1 MISIPLSEYNE
12 LKTLNVSLSE
22 KVNSQAATIASLIE
36 EVNTLKERI
45 NLLNN
50 GRNSNT
56 SSTPPSHD
64 IGRSNKKNLRIKSGR
79 KTGGQDEHPGYY
91 LEAKEIPDEII
102 DYIPDYCSNC
112 GTDLQPVNSEIDIKD
127 SKQEVVIPPIQALY
141 VAHRSHLK
149 TCPHCNTICKGAIPE
164 RLKGPIQYG
173 SSVSAAVAY
182 FSVVQ
187 YIPYKRIATM
197 IGDIFHI
204 PISQGTVDNMLE
216 RSMEKAKPVYS
227 IIQNRIGQSKIVGGD
242 ETGCRIANKKG
253 WFFTWQNSTLTFIAS
268 SFSRGYETIE
278 KYFKEGFPKSVYISD
293 CLPAQLKTP
302 ALYHQL
308 CIVHLLRELTNFDD
322 ALSCHWSKEMKQLLQ
337 EAIHLKHQFK
347 EEDYPKDSTDKLP
360 NATVIDLE
368 NRLDILLAS
377 DYSNR
382 HQKVQAFTKR
392 LIKNRDSIFTFL
404 HHFNVAADNNGSER
418 AIRNVKV
425 KTKVSGQFRT
435 AEGAERFAILRSVI
449 DTAIKNG
456 QNAYKAIV
464 AIENMAP
471 S

>member
-22 KVNSQAATIASLIE
+22 QVKFLIE
-36 EVNTLKERI
+36 ANNSKDEKIKGLEEKI
-45 NLLNN
+45 NLLIN
-50 GRNSNT
+50 GRKSNT

-64 IGRSNKKNLRIKSGR
+64 IGRSNKKNLRIKTGR
-79 KTGGQDEHPGYY
+79 KTGGQDDHPGYY
-91 LEAKEIPDEII
+91 LERKKIPDEII
-102 DYIPDYCSNC
+102 DHKPDYCSNC
-112 GTDLQPVNSEIDIKD
+112 GADLQQVDSELNESE
-127 SKQEVVIPPIQALY
+127 SKQEVIIPPIQGLY
-141 VAHRSHLK
+141 VEHRSHSK
-149 TCPHCNTICKGAIPE
+149 TCPCCKAICKGLIPE
-164 RLKGPIQYG
+164 RLKTSIQYG
-173 SSVSAAVAY
+173 ASVSTAVAY
-182 FSVVQ
+182 FSVYQ
-187 YIPYKRIATM
+187 YIPYKRIATL

-216 RSMEKAKPVYS
+216 RSMEKARPVYN
-227 IIQNRIGQSKIVGGD
+227 IIQNKIEQSKIVGAD

-253 WFFTWQNSTLTFIAS
+253 WFFTWQNSSLTFTAA

-278 KYFKEGFPKSVYISD
+278 KYFKDGFPKAVYVSD

-302 ALYHQL
+302 ALHHQL
-308 CIVHLLRELTNFDD
+308 CIVHLLREVANFEE
-322 ALSCHWSKEMKQLLQ
+322 ALGCNWSKKMKQLFQ

-347 EEDYPKDSTDKLP
+347 EGDYQLS
-360 NATVIDLE
+360 NAAVKELE
-368 NRLDILLAS
+368 KRLDTLLAS

-404 HHFNVAADNNGSER
+404 HYSNVPADNNGSER

-435 AEGAERFAILRSVI
+435 EKGAERFAILRSVV

-456 QNAYKAIV
+456 QNAYDAIA

-471 S
+471 T